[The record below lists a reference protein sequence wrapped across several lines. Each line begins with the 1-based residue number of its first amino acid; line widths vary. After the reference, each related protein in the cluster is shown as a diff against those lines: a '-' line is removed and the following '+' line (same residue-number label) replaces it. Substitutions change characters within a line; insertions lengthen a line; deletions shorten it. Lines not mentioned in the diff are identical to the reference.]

1 MAAKK
6 ALSSKK
12 ATSSK
17 KTEKKGRTPVKSLPK
32 AGTKRKSKSKK

>member
-6 ALSSKK
+6 T
-12 ATSSK
+12 TSSK
-17 KTEKKGRTPVKSLPK
+17 KMDKKGRTRVKSLPK